1 MDQQQIFNALL
12 DKNKEYFSEDYKFPR
27 KKLLTSLIY
36 LDEALSMNFNCN
48 KSSISEAY
56 FLRGKLRLR
65 LHNLEKSIEDFN
77 MAIKTD
83 ENNFLFFKYRGMA
96 KSFLNKLKEAIE
108 DYDYAIKLN
117 PNDPELFIF
126 KGHTENDLG
135 NFSTAINNFDNA
147 IKKLKTA
154 REDSIIPEIL
164 KLFSITNYKRNLIN
178 STDFN

>member
-1 MDQQQIFNALL
+1 MKIIFC
-12 DKNKEYFSEDYKFPR
+12 
-27 KKLLTSLIY
+27 SL
-36 LDEALSMNFNCN
+36 
-48 KSSISEAY
+48 
-56 FLRGKLRLR
+56 
-65 LHNLEKSIEDFN
+65 SIEDGQ
-77 MAIKTD
+77 K
-83 ENNFLFFKYRGMA
+83 
-96 KSFLNKLKEAIE
+96 FLNKLKEAIE

-178 STDFN
+178 NTDFN